1 MTILT
6 MWDFKKQKYQHRNVM
21 TNISFILDVVFFRN
35 FDVGIFLEN
44 DFWTPPPPINFVHGS
59 YRKCLNLT

>member
-44 DFWTPPPPINFVHGS
+44 DFYWDSTS
-59 YRKCLNLT
+59 YF